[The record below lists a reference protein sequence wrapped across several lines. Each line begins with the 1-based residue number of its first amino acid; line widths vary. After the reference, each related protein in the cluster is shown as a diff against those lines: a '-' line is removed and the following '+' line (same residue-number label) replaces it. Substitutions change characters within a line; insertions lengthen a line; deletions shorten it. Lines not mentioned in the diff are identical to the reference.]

1 MYMLVSSWIPLTSFY
16 MCYFSTKYIF
26 MHKVSVSKA
35 RAIVVLAEEGN
46 ADQVS
51 FADQATLFLKALPYI
66 IAPFL
71 AE

>member
-1 MYMLVSSWIPLTSFY
+1 
-16 MCYFSTKYIF
+16 

-51 FADQATLFLKALPYI
+51 VADQAMLFLKSVPYI
-66 IAPFL
+66 IAHFL
-71 AE
+71 